1 MKTFIMKNVIKE
13 LKGDLNW
20 NWKENTWQ
28 KIKKYLQ
35 RYALSCWG
43 FKLFGN
49 TVGKPGINTFSFSSP
64 PQRDF
69 RLLFL
74 SLSLSFSSSV
84 WCFWPPEFQDSS
96 GGHLDDSKI
105 N

>member
-1 MKTFIMKNVIKE
+1 MKTFYYEKCYKGIERGFELE
-13 LKGDLNW
+13 LKGEYRL
-20 NWKENTWQ
+20 

-84 WCFWPPEFQDSS
+84 WCFWAEFQDSS